1 MASTSKRTVYHV
13 AYLKSPTSS
22 PSAFRT
28 RWLCSCER
36 DHQESVGSRRPA
48 LEEACVEP
56 HRAPS
61 HVGGRPRPGQR
72 PTAEPITRAEERVFR
87 WGVSVPGPVY
97 RSDDPQRYR
106 ERGITVLGALA
117 RSVVRR

>member
-1 MASTSKRTVYHV
+1 M
-13 AYLKSPTSS
+13 SPTSS

-48 LEEACVEP
+48 LKEACVEP

-61 HVGGRPRPGQR
+61 HVRARPRPDQR
-72 PTAEPITRAEERVFR
+72 PAEPVTQAEEQVFR
-87 WGVSVPGPVY
+87 WVVPVAGPVC
-97 RSDDPQRYR
+97 RSDDPRRYR
-106 ERGITVLGALA
+106 ERGDTTVLGALA
-117 RSVVRR
+117 RSVIRR